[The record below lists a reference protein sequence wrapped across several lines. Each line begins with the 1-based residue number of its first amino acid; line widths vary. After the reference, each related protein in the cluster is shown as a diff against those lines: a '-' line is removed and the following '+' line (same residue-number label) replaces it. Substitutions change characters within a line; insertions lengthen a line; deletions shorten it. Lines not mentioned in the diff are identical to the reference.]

1 MTGHLQEDSDE
12 YRSRSQA
19 MIMLTGLYLFLLLM
33 TVMSYGQ
40 PVPLFGRLLEGSA
53 AKIFIV
59 VDSLVCLHL
68 FLGLL
73 KRQLFTWRL
82 LLFYNGYEV
91 LNTLVNLWLVP
102 HKELERLLERQ
113 IDPNA
118 MLTSNL
124 VTVAVVLWIS
134 RVIWKQREQFYNR
147 SPYLF

>member
-1 MTGHLQEDSDE
+1 MTGHLQEDSEE
-12 YRSRSQA
+12 YRPRSQA

-73 KRQLFTWRL
+73 KRQLLTWRL